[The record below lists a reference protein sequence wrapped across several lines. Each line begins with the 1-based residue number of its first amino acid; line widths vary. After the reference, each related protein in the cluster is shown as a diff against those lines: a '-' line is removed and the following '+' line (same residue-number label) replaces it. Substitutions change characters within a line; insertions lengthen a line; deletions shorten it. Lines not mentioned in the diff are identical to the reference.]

1 MELEVGG
8 LFHNNTKHK
17 MKKRMNL
24 KKNEKYPK
32 LKIKIISL
40 QC

>member
-8 LFHNNTKHK
+8 LIYNITKHK
-17 MKKRMNL
+17 MKKRMNVR
-24 KKNEKYPK
+24 KNEKFPK